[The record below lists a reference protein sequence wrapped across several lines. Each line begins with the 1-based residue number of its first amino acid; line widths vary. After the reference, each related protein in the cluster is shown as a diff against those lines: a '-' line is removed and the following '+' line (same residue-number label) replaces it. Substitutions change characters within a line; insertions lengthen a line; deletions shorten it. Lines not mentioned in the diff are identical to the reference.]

1 MLPFKQKVMLLMPCY
16 KYLLTLN
23 KLGYFIFKGE
33 EVKVKTIVC
42 ELRFLS
48 DIYDLIKQKKKNSIA
63 LFVFPSKD
71 ESFISSLKSS
81 IYFQV
86 YFSSFYSFLF
96 ILIPCIKI
104 NIQ

>member
-48 DIYDLIKQKKKNSIA
+48 DIYDLIKQKKNSIP

-71 ESFISSLKSS
+71 ESSISSLKS
-81 IYFQV
+81 I
-86 YFSSFYSFLF
+86 FSSIFF
-96 ILIPCIKI
+96 
-104 NIQ
+104 

>member
-23 KLGYFIFKGE
+23 KLGYLIFKGE

-48 DIYDLIKQKKKNSIA
+48 DIYDLIKQKKKIVYLY
-63 LFVFPSKD
+63 LFFHQRMSH
-71 ESFISSLKSS
+71 L
-81 IYFQV
+81 YHH
-86 YFSSFYSFLF
+86 
-96 ILIPCIKI
+96 
-104 NIQ
+104 

>member
-42 ELRFLS
+42 EL
-48 DIYDLIKQKKKNSIA
+48 
-63 LFVFPSKD
+63 
-71 ESFISSLKSS
+71 
-81 IYFQV
+81 
-86 YFSSFYSFLF
+86 
-96 ILIPCIKI
+96 IKI
-104 NIQ
+104 FVRHL

>member
-1 MLPFKQKVMLLMPCY
+1 MPFY

-48 DIYDLIKQKKKNSIA
+48 DIYDLIKQKKK
-63 LFVFPSKD
+63 
-71 ESFISSLKSS
+71 
-81 IYFQV
+81 
-86 YFSSFYSFLF
+86 
-96 ILIPCIKI
+96 
-104 NIQ
+104 